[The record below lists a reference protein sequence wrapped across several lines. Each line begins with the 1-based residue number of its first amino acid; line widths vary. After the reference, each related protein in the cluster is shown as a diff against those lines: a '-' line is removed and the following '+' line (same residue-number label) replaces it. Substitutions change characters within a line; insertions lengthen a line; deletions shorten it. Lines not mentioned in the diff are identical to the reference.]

1 MRRSKVKNAITG
13 DVYEVYVELCNT
25 LGLEFLTQR
34 RISGLINELDITGI
48 LNARVV
54 SLGRYGRTKKI
65 RLAISIVVIKY
76 VFSSDPWMNKII
88 DYVPKCLLNK

>member
-1 MRRSKVKNAITG
+1 MSRSQVKNAITG
-13 DVYEVYVELCNT
+13 DVYEVYSELCNQ
-25 LGLEFLTQR
+25 LGLETLTQR

-65 RLAISIVVIKY
+65 RLAITNNIINDA
-76 VFSSDPWMNKII
+76 FADDPWTNKVL
-88 DYVPKCLLNK
+88 DYSPKCLSKK